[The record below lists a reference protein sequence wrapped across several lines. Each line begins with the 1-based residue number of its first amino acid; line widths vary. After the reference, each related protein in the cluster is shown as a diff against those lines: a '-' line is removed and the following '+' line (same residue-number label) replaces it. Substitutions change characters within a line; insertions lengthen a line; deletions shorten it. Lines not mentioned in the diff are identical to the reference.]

1 MVLRT
6 GTSTRLEAGVPVSI
20 TKCDS
25 VLFERSRFLFGVCR
39 FACIGGSLD
48 SKAGSTVSICVFPDS
63 IWVTSDSK
71 WVCLDSKWDL

>member
-48 SKAGSTVSICVFPDS
+48 SKAGSTYLSHQKAVLKLPSLAECCPI
-63 IWVTSDSK
+63 
-71 WVCLDSKWDL
+71 LLHL